1 MERTPRHLVLD
12 FGGVIT
18 RSLFEN
24 RTVVE
29 ELYHLPK
36 GTLGWYGP
44 LDPPNDELWQRY
56 LVGAISERQYWYR
69 RCQELEQL
77 VGQAI
82 TINRLVK
89 DLRGY
94 RSTIRPEAIS
104 LIDCCKN
111 QGRKVGLLTNE
122 LELFHGPEVYD
133 VFPVLSKMDSI
144 VDATHTHVLKPDRR
158 AYQLAVDELG
168 ERIDSVVFVDD
179 QQRNILGAEA
189 LGIRSIH
196 IDITRPAAGFTEVY
210 EALQLDSGV

>member
-1 MERTPRHLVLD
+1 MV
-12 FGGVIT
+12 GG
-18 RSLFEN
+18 
-24 RTVVE
+24 
-29 ELYHLPK
+29 
-36 GTLGWYGP
+36 
-44 LDPPNDELWQRY
+44 
-56 LVGAISERQYWYR
+56 ISERKYWYK

-77 VGQAI
+77 VGQEI

-94 RSTIRPEAIS
+94 RSTLRPEAVA
-104 LIDCCKN
+104 LIDCCKS

-168 ERIDSVVFVDD
+168 EEIDSVAFVDD

-196 IDITRPAAGFTEVY
+196 IDITRPSGGFTAVY
-210 EALQLDSGV
+210 EALQLISED